1 MRNGLT
7 FVVGSL
13 IAGMTGAFI
22 ALSISG
28 TPAVATHLL
37 ATDLGPAE
45 ALILSAKAGDPLTGP
60 LTLTNQGG
68 RISWSDS
75 ATARAYSVAC
85 VCVDRL
91 MKGILSSDRFMNERK
106 KFDEE
111 ALSQREE
118 FDRRN
123 KELQTRYPG
132 IKPDDAQFEEAKR
145 AFVALQSEYE
155 QWFASVQRIQSK
167 HMAEQVEKAY
177 RELLVAL
184 DVVAERKK
192 IDFVYRFIPH
202 DRPFEA
208 VELADAMMQVQARP
222 FLRYPAATD
231 ITDEIF
237 KEMGMP
243 PVD

>member
-13 IAGMTGAFI
+13 IAGMTGAFV

-28 TPAVATHLL
+28 TPAVATHVL
-37 ATDLGPAE
+37 AADLGPAE
-45 ALILSAKAGDPLTGP
+45 ALILSAKEGDA
-60 LTLTNQGG
+60 LTLTNQQG

-75 ATARAYSVAC
+75 ATARSYSVAC

-91 MKGILSSDRFMNERK
+91 MKGILSSDRYITDRT
-106 KFDEE
+106 KFEEE

-155 QWFASVQRIQSK
+155 KWFTSVQKIQSK

-192 IDFVYRFIPH
+192 IDLVYRFLPQ
-202 DRPFEA
+202 DRPFES
-208 VELADAMMQVQARP
+208 VELADAMMQVQSRP
-222 FLRYPAATD
+222 FLRYPTAID
-231 ITDEIF
+231 ITDEVF
-237 KEMGMP
+237 KELGTP
-243 PVD
+243 PVE